1 MMKKEIAIFGC
12 LILLAFILGCTGGE
26 STVNETKLEVN
37 QGLGIVG
44 SLKIDA
50 LNPGLDGYIS
60 LTVRN
65 NLGGENAK
73 DIYVGLDNIKPF
85 KIVECGE
92 HQPQEVRKDFTD
104 CIGMFNM
111 DKDLPFRLHGTTKMF
126 PGEETEYYWR
136 LRAPS
141 ADEISE
147 ISLKHPIYYD
157 LEYSYKTSLTQNI
170 IFMSQQE
177 VLRRR
182 QSSEAYEV
190 SGETKNSA
198 GELKISGTTAQPIV
212 YFFSTAVGSAEPDF
226 SFALQYHVEN
236 SGTGIPLSDVVVM
249 FEIPKG
255 NGIDSDA
262 TTMTDYGWQK
272 WNDWD
277 GKVEFRTSSPS
288 APYSG
293 ELCTGEGK
301 LYRCYCRTGKTN
313 VSNPQVGF
321 MQNCKTWVTDTYGG
335 TDEFKARFG
344 AADMPGTA
352 VADGRLLVKVV
363 KREDFISSFDVYMP
377 LILQGNQLKTLKDS
391 NIPIQLS
398 TFKTHTM
405 YRYFTEGKDYIT
417 VYPIKI

>member
-1 MMKKEIAIFGC
+1 
-12 LILLAFILGCTGGE
+12 
-26 STVNETKLEVN
+26 
-37 QGLGIVG
+37 
-44 SLKIDA
+44 
-50 LNPGLDGYIS
+50 
-60 LTVRN
+60 
-65 NLGGENAK
+65 
-73 DIYVGLDNIKPF
+73 
-85 KIVECGE
+85 
-92 HQPQEVRKDFTD
+92 
-104 CIGMFNM
+104 
-111 DKDLPFRLHGTTKMF
+111 MF

-182 QSSEAYEV
+182 QSGEEYQV

-198 GELKISGTTAQPIV
+198 GELKISGTTQQPIV
-212 YFFSTAVGSAEPDF
+212 YFFSTAVGNSEPAF

-236 SGTGIPLSDVVVM
+236 SGKGIPLSDVVVM
-249 FEIPKG
+249 FEIPKN
-255 NGIDSDA
+255 NGIDSDS
-262 TTMTDYGWQK
+262 TTMKDYGWQK

-277 GKVEFRTSSPS
+277 GRVEFRTTKDT
-288 APYSG
+288 APYGG
-293 ELCTGEGK
+293 ELCTK
-301 LYRCYCRTGKTN
+301 VQDKIYKCYCRTGK
-313 VSNPQVGF
+313 SDPANPQVGF
-321 MQNCKTWVTDTYGG
+321 MQNCKEWIIDTYGG
-335 TDEFKARFG
+335 ADEFKARFG
-344 AADMPGTA
+344 AADQPGTA
-352 VADGRLLVKVV
+352 IAEDRLLVKVV

-377 LILQGNQLKTLKDS
+377 LILTGSQLQTLKNS
-391 NIPIQLS
+391 NIPIQMS